1 MTSRSTNEPLPTA
14 PSDRLCAWATPSD
27 VVNSWFIST
36 VNVPSSLSNAPRPS
50 GTPTIRYA
58 PTESPAEMIDCTVT
72 AGVAAASKGEAHGG
86 VGRDDVGSRG
96 GDVPGLEGL
105 KRKTDLPHGAAIGF
119 RARHSKPTLPGHGAV
134 LLVMT
139 ISVRQT
145 RWNARSVRM
154 TV

>member
-1 MTSRSTNEPLPTA
+1 MGYTFGRRQLVVHQHRERAVLVVERAEAVWHTDHTVCADRITRRN
-14 PSDRLCAWATPSD
+14 DRLH
-27 VVNSWFIST
+27 
-36 VNVPSSLSNAPRPS
+36 
-50 GTPTIRYA
+50 G
-58 PTESPAEMIDCTVT
+58 
-72 AGVAAASKGEAHGG
+72 HGG
-86 VGRDDVGSRG
+86 VGRDDVGSRR

-105 KRKTDLPHGAAIGF
+105 NRKTDLPHGAAIGF